1 MKIIISESQVSL
13 LKENS
18 IVDMDLQQLY
28 DRAIKL
34 KKVVTKN
41 VKNELE
47 EYYWFSDLQVDI
59 DRDWGGLPVYNFTL
73 KINLSIPNDEF
84 YSKKLSRELHDKIS
98 DVFMEYF
105 PQVNKHTQYNL
116 TGTWAGF
123 IQDNEFFTIII

>member
-1 MKIIISESQVSL
+1 MKIIISESQLSL
-13 LKENS
+13 LKEES
-18 IVDMDLQQLY
+18 ITDMGLQELY
-28 DRAIKL
+28 DRALKL

-47 EYYWFSDLQVDI
+47 DYYWFDDLQVDI

-84 YSKKLSRELHDKIS
+84 YSKKLGRELHDKIG
-98 DVFMEYF
+98 DVFSEYF

-123 IQDNEFFTIII
+123 IQDYEFYTITI